1 MFVFVALRCRLSWPC
16 SERAA
21 NFSLGGVPELV
32 TSDNILAITLL
43 TASALTSGF
52 FAYMHSLRRQAY
64 LMLWSAGWFLLA
76 LHYLSPALDPWIA
89 VAPWQPVLNQCLLAA
104 AALLFF
110 STARVYTEA
119 KPLVGPQIA
128 VGAIFALWAAAFYL
142 HSVSVSPQLGIAVVL
157 IGAAWVFYQ
166 ESRRQETFADL
177 LLAISFLTWGA
188 IVFGELLLTS
198 RVAESLRALE
208 ILPQLF
214 AAALMVMGLYEEEKR
229 RVEQNMLALS
239 NVNLAASGFAGTEIQ
254 KMLSHALERVL
265 SVVRMPAGA
274 LFLHHGNA
282 EGPTSVVAIGLA
294 ENFCAASQEE
304 GLDDHVVALV
314 SRLGGLVVFR
324 DLGRDAAW
332 AALEGEEAFRRFRQL
347 AIGQNLRTVVGISLQ
362 AKEQAFGVLFLG
374 SPDSRRFTAA
384 ELRLLL
390 ALGHQIGMAVE
401 NGYLVQQTARR
412 SKELHMLNE
421 IGRTLSSTL
430 DPEALFETIST
441 EMKRLFDV
449 DHFFIALRDPVRNEI
464 RFEVEVRDGVTMPKR
479 SRPTGDQYVTEYLMR
494 TRQPLLIRENY
505 SEELRKL
512 GLEPQHQK
520 VGCFCGVPLLLYEQA
535 IGAMAVQSLQ
545 EHTFDAGN
553 LEMMRVLASEAVIA
567 LENARLFREE
577 RTKSRHLTL
586 LNDIS
591 RNVITTLNL
600 DEMLAKIAEEL
611 EQGLDYSHIG
621 IGLLDYS
628 SKEIIIQ
635 AEAGKRKGALGRRL
649 GLDGN
654 VVGRVARTGQMAV
667 VDYLD
672 SAGARGE
679 PVLEGSISAIAL
691 PVVYA
696 DQLHGVLYVETE
708 KRADFSREEILFLG
722 TLADLISGALNNAST
737 FQKAQE
743 QAITDGLTGVKTHR
757 FFMESLSAEW
767 KRSTRAGRS
776 FSLVLMDL
784 DRFKFVNDF
793 YGHLDG
799 DIVLQRVAHILD
811 ENCRRSD
818 VVARYG
824 GDEFVILMPETDAE
838 QSQQLAGKLRSWIA
852 SDPVLHEKNV
862 TSSFGVAAFPIHGS
876 TPQELIQAADASMY
890 LSKHQG
896 GNAVSTAAHFNPDD
910 SKQWKR
916 DVLEA
921 YLGVTLKRQFSTGP
935 DAFAEIHNRVE
946 QFARSLAE
954 IRMAASPQNGGA
966 SNDTGSSFEPLPP
979 VVMDTLTSLALAV
992 DAKDRFTEG
1001 HSQKVSGYA
1010 VLIAEAFGLQGPEIE
1025 EIRLAG
1031 LLHDVGKV
1039 GIVESILNKSGPL
1052 NPDEWETMKRHVEYG
1067 AKLLEPLRGT
1077 ERIRET
1083 VAHHHEFFDGSGYPR
1098 GLAGSHIPL
1107 GARILAIADAYDTIT
1122 TERTY
1127 KKART
1132 PNEAFQELDRCGG
1145 AQFDPELVRLF
1156 VSRLRHLPNPLI
1168 DPISAPEREVLS
1180 E

>member
-1 MFVFVALRCRLSWPC
+1 
-16 SERAA
+16 
-21 NFSLGGVPELV
+21 
-32 TSDNILAITLL
+32 
-43 TASALTSGF
+43 
-52 FAYMHSLRRQAY
+52 
-64 LMLWSAGWFLLA
+64 MLWSAGWCLLA
-76 LHYLSPALDPWIA
+76 LHYLTPALEPWIA
-89 VAPWQPVLNQCLLAA
+89 VAPWQSAVNQWLLAA

-119 KPLVGPQIA
+119 KPLVRPQIA
-128 VGAIFALWAAAFYL
+128 VGGFFVLWTAAFYL
-142 HSVSVSPQLGIAVVL
+142 HSVSVSPQLGVAVVL
-157 IGAAWVFYQ
+157 FGVAWVFYQ

-177 LLAISFLTWGA
+177 LLAASFLTWGA
-188 IVFGELLLTS
+188 IVIGEVLLTS
-198 RVAESLRALE
+198 RVADSLRALE

-229 RVEQNMLALS
+229 RVEHNMLALS
-239 NVNLAASGFAGTEIQ
+239 NVNLATSGFVGAEIQ

-282 EGPTSVVAIGLA
+282 QGPTSVVAVGLA

-304 GLDDHVVALV
+304 GLDDHLVDLV

-324 DLGRDAAW
+324 DLARDASW

-347 AIGQNLRTVVGISLQ
+347 AMGQGLRTVVGISLQ

-374 SPDSRRFTAA
+374 TPDSRRFAAA

-401 NGYLVQQTARR
+401 NSYLVQQTARR
-412 SKELHMLNE
+412 TEELHMLNE
-421 IGRTLSSTL
+421 IGRALSSTL
-430 DPEALFETIST
+430 DPEALFETILS
-441 EMKRLFDV
+441 ELKRLVDV
-449 DHFFIALRDPVRNEI
+449 NHFYIALHDPVHSEI
-464 RFEVEVRDGVTMPKR
+464 RFEIEVHDGVTQPKR
-479 SRPTGDQYVTEYLMR
+479 SRPYSEQHVTEYVMR

-505 SEELRKL
+505 AEELRKI
-512 GLEPQHQK
+512 GLNSREDN
-520 VGCFCGVPLLLYEQA
+520 GSFCGVPLLLYERV
-535 IGAMAVQSLQ
+535 IGVMAVQSPH
-545 EHTFDAGN
+545 EGAFDAGH
-553 LEMMRVLASEAVIA
+553 LEMMRVVASEAVIA

-577 RTKSRHLTL
+577 RAKSRHLTL
-586 LNDIS
+586 LNNIS
-591 RNVITTLNL
+591 RNVITTLNP

-628 SKEIIIQ
+628 NKEIVIQ
-635 AEAGKRKGALGRRL
+635 AEAGRRKGVLGRRL

-654 VVGRVARTGQMAV
+654 VVGRVARTGHMAV
-667 VDYLD
+667 VTYQD
-672 SAGARGE
+672 SAEAGGG
-679 PVLEGSISAIAL
+679 PVLEGSVSAVAL
-691 PVVYA
+691 PIVYA
-696 DQLHGVLYVETE
+696 DQLHGVLYVETDQS
-708 KRADFSREEILFLG
+708 ADFPQEEILFLG
-722 TLADLISGALNNAST
+722 TLADLISGALHNAFT

-757 FFMESLSAEW
+757 FFMEALSGEW

-811 ENCRRSD
+811 QNCRRSD

-824 GDEFVILMPETDAE
+824 GDEFVILMPETDSE
-838 QSQQLAGKLRSWIA
+838 QSHQLAAKLRSWIA
-852 SDPVLHEKNV
+852 SDPVLREKNV
-862 TSSFGVAAFPIHGS
+862 TSSFGVATFPTHGS
-876 TPQELIQAADASMY
+876 TPQELIQVADASMY

-896 GNAVSTAAHFNPDD
+896 GNAVSTADHFNPDE

-921 YLGVTLKRQFSTGP
+921 YLGVTLKRQFTTGP
-935 DAFAEIHNRVE
+935 DAFVEIYSRIE
-946 QFARSLAE
+946 QFARSLSE
-954 IRMAASPQNGGA
+954 TGQMTSRPNGNGVHKTTAS
-966 SNDTGSSFEPLPP
+966 SCEPLPP

-992 DAKDRFTEG
+992 DAKDQFTQG

-1010 VLIAEAFGLQGPEIE
+1010 VLIAEAMGLKDSEIE
-1025 EIRLAG
+1025 EIRLG
-1031 LLHDVGKV
+1031 GMLHDVGKV
-1039 GIVESILNKSGPL
+1039 GIAESILNKCSPL

-1077 ERIRET
+1077 ERIRDI
-1083 VAHHHEFFDGSGYPR
+1083 VAHHHEFFDGSGYPQ
-1098 GLAGSHIPL
+1098 GLAGSQIPL
-1107 GARILAIADAYDTIT
+1107 GARIVAIADAFDTIT
-1122 TERTY
+1122 SERTY

-1132 PNEAFQELDRCGG
+1132 PEEAFQELERCGA
-1145 AQFDPELVRLF
+1145 AQFDPELVRAF
-1156 VSRLRHLPNPLI
+1156 ISRLSRLPNPLI
-1168 DPISAPEREVLS
+1168 EPVLVPESEVIR
-1180 E
+1180 